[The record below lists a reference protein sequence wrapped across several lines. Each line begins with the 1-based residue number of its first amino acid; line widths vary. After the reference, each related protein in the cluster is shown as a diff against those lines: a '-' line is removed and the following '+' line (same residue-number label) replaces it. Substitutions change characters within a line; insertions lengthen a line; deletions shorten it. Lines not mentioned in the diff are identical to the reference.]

1 MVDDGE
7 EADVATGVVHFPRD
21 PIDGFRVP
29 SAQRREVDYRQLVG
43 VGPAAQGGRGQ
54 RGYSN
59 VHGLVPTIL
68 GERTNCHPERSE
80 GPLRPQERSLAA
92 LGMTTGCQVDS
103 ASMSSWR
110 AVVAFLAYHAM
121 PPGSILA

>member
-7 EADVATGVVHFPRD
+7 EADVAAGVVNFPRD
-21 PIDGFRVP
+21 PVDGFLVL
-29 SAQRREVDYRQLVG
+29 AVEWREVDHRQLIG
-43 VGPAAQGGRGQ
+43 VGPAAQGRRGQ
-54 RGYSN
+54 GSN
-59 VHGLVPTIL
+59 GGIHGLVSTIL

-92 LGMTTGCQVDS
+92 LGMTTACQVDS

-121 PPGSILA
+121 PPGSIL